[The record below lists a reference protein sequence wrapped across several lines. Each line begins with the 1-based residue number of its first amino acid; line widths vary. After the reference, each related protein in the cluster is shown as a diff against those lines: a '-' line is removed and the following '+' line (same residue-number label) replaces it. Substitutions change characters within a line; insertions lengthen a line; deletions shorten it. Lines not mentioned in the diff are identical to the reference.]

1 VEGEQGATG
10 DAEILAAS
18 LAAEPQRAGR
28 AAALIDVDGC
38 LNPPEFGDMGSA
50 AVAGSD

>member
-1 VEGEQGATG
+1 MFRVTQQ
-10 DAEILAAS
+10 AANF
-18 LAAEPQRAGR
+18 QRDRSRGR
-28 AAALIDVDGC
+28 SVDGC

>member
-1 VEGEQGATG
+1 MCCLERTHFWSTVRDPLYPRFAQG
-10 DAEILAAS
+10 
-18 LAAEPQRAGR
+18 
-28 AAALIDVDGC
+28 VDGC